1 MQQVQLYIQ
10 GQRVELFDD
19 EIISL
24 TQSIQN
30 IKDPATIFT
39 GFTQEFSLP
48 ATRETNKLFEHY
60 YNFDIIQGY
69 DGRIKTPARIE
80 LNSKTFQEGKIRLQS
95 VEMKDNVAYAYKV
108 VFIGNLVELKDAIS
122 EDELSDLIWLD
133 NFEKVFSMDVMK
145 ASLSDSTGSMTVDGT
160 TYTNVMRTALISPT
174 KRLYYDTG
182 TNINGDGNLH
192 YHSTGQKHGV
202 LWSDLKFSLGV
213 PMIIKAIEIQYG
225 ITFSEDFL
233 GKGNN
238 LGRFDDLFMYM
249 HRKQGVAQPET
260 TLPSSFTILPSSFSA
275 TYGLLSSFSSL
286 GSGCLCPDKNGVN
299 FSANINS
306 RDDGFEVE
314 QITGI
319 FGGGNG
325 IGLLWGFSVD
335 ARPQTSDAAKI
346 YTLEIYYTPVGG
358 TEELTP
364 SYTQTS
370 DGTSTNSVSIHY
382 LAGNNHTHATH
393 YGYFRVQLVCDEPIT
408 FPAGN
413 MTMRAGIRWTNGTD
427 SRTTGSQTNSS
438 GAICQD
444 SRSLCTPNC
453 FAMLES
459 DNSEIEGALIQFAWK
474 PTQQLP
480 KMKVID
486 FLTGIFRLFNLTAYY
501 EGDIVKV
508 EPLDEF
514 YGVSTIGY
522 QFSNF
527 STPTGW
533 SYDIYTG
540 FTGANASTTAVDNDF
555 FKNPDKYQLNFQIDN
570 YSAGTVR
577 FSTETDQSAEFSGD
591 GIYSVVL
598 DATTTKLEV
607 TGTGFTG
614 YLGTY
619 VSVKNYSDASIV
631 YDISEYIDVSGGTV
645 SNGLPYKQIDM
656 RFKGHGSLFAKKF
669 EQIFNRRFGD
679 LEYSGDL
686 TQTNNWAG
694 SIYKLEV
701 PFEKCVYERLF
712 DGNTINQTDLQ
723 IGNMIDDSFNPYIGE
738 PLLHYMNYKT
748 GAPYAFLETSDDVV
762 QRTAYNA
769 PLNSVGTASNA
780 FSINFNAEF
789 SEWNSAALQTS
800 TLFRRYYQNYMQDV
814 FNKQRRITSVKAW
827 LPLKILL
834 NYNLGDRFKINQ
846 NLYRINSITTN
857 LQSGESDI
865 ELLNEV

>member
-1 MQQVQLYIQ
+1 MQQVQLYIDS
-10 GQRVELFDD
+10 QRVELFDD

-48 ATRETNKLFEHY
+48 ATRETNKLFKHY
-60 YNFDIIQGY
+60 YNFDVTGGF

-80 LNSKTFQEGKIRLQS
+80 LNSKTFQKGKIRLQS

-108 VFIGNLVELKDAIS
+108 VFIGNLVELKDTIS
-122 EDELSDLIWLD
+122 EDLLSDLVWLD

-145 ASLSDSTGSMTVDGT
+145 TSLSDSTGSMTYDGT

-182 TNINGDGNLH
+182 TNIDGDGNLH

-225 ITFSEDFL
+225 ITFSEDFF
-233 GKGNN
+233 GEGNN
-238 LGRFDDLFMYM
+238 SNRIDELFMYM

-260 TLPSSFTILPSSFSA
+260 TLPSSFTILPSSFVTS
-275 TYGLLSSFSSL
+275 YGLLSAFSSL

-306 RDDGFEVE
+306 RSDGFEVE
-314 QITGI
+314 QITGT
-319 FGGGNG
+319 FGAGNG
-325 IGLLWGFSVD
+325 IGLTWGFTVN
-335 ARPQTSDAAKI
+335 AEPQSSDSNKI
-346 YTLEIYYTPVGG
+346 YTLEIYHTPVGG

-364 SYTQTS
+364 SYTA
-370 DGTSTNSVSIHY
+370 TSTGTGSNSVSIGY
-382 LAGNNHTHATH
+382 LAGNAHAH
-393 YGYFRVQLVCDEPIT
+393 DIDYGYFRVQLVCDEPIT
-408 FPAGN
+408 FPVGG
-413 MTMRAGIRWTNGTD
+413 MDIKAGIRWTNGSGT
-427 SRTTGSQTNSS
+427 RITGSQTNSS
-438 GAICQD
+438 GQICSD
-444 SRSLCTPNC
+444 NRSNCTPSCTFMQQSN
-453 FAMLES
+453 
-459 DNSEIEGALIQFAWK
+459 NNQIEGALIQFAWK

-514 YGVSTIGY
+514 YGISEEDY
-522 QFSNF
+522 SLSNF

-533 SYDIYTG
+533 SYSG
-540 FTGANASTTAVDNDF
+540 SSGLRGQNASTTAVDNNF
-555 FKNPDKYQLNFQIDN
+555 FKSPDKYKITIEITNQISGRIKFKTESDE
-570 YSAGTVR
+570 SAWIQGNGEHT
-577 FSTETDQSAEFSGD
+577 F
-591 GIYSVVL
+591 VL
-598 DATTTKLEV
+598 DATTTKLEIEGD
-607 TGTGFTG
+607 TFLGYIAG
-614 YLGTY
+614 YLQTRTIQDF
-619 VSVKNYSDASIV
+619 SDI
-631 YDISEYIDVSGGTV
+631 YDISQYIDVQGGTV

-679 LEYSGDL
+679 LEYTGDL

-712 DGNTINQTDLQ
+712 NGNTTTQTDLQ
-723 IGNMIDDSFNPYIGE
+723 IGNMIDDSFSPYIGE
-738 PLLHYMNYKT
+738 PLLHYMDYTTN
-748 GAPYAFLETSDDVV
+748 APYAFLETSDDVV

-769 PLNSVGTASNA
+769 PLNATSKLSGGRSL
-780 FSINFNAEF
+780 NFNAEK
-789 SEWNSAALQTS
+789 SEWSSINQPRS
-800 TLFRRYYQNYMQDV
+800 LFFGFYQNYMQDV